1 LKGSDGC
8 QTRRTDG
15 LTCGADRCGE
25 GVLLAGLPEPGLC
38 TGCRSLRLFRV
49 PRGSR
54 YLVAWS
60 SIDSTVAEQ
69 GAVSFSPYLGPR
81 LLLRILL
88 AVAGIGRGRAQ
99 ANRAEVRADLLERF
113 SLPIGLGAVG
123 LALVGTLFGLR
134 PGTGRC
140 GNRLFACLPSFV
152 TASSLSRCSLWTLWL
167 LFFSLRSIAPVFT
180 TTGNAPGK

>member
-1 LKGSDGC
+1 MPRKLDACIKYNWIRGQRLAYGCAVCSVSLLKGSDGC

-81 LLLRILL
+81 LLLPDSPCGRRHWARPRASDQPGRSTRGSARKVL
-88 AVAGIGRGRAQ
+88 APNRARGRRPGPRRNA
-99 ANRAEVRADLLERF
+99 VRAPAGDR
-113 SLPIGLGAVG
+113 
-123 LALVGTLFGLR
+123 ALRQPTL
-134 PGTGRC
+134 
-140 GNRLFACLPSFV
+140 CLPPQF
-152 TASSLSRCSLWTLWL
+152 RH
-167 LFFSLRSIAPVFT
+167 R
-180 TTGNAPGK
+180 K

>member
-1 LKGSDGC
+1 MGSP
-8 QTRRTDG
+8 
-15 LTCGADRCGE
+15 AAPIA
-25 GVLLAGLPEPGLC
+25 AGKACCSPDYLNRAFAPAAVAYACSG
-38 TGCRSLRLFRV
+38 FRAA
-49 PRGSR
+49 RATSWHGR
-54 YLVAWS
+54 Q
-60 SIDSTVAEQ
+60 IDSTVAEQ
-69 GAVSFSPYLGPR
+69 CAVSFSPYLGPR

-113 SLPIGLGAVG
+113 SLPIGLGPVG
-123 LALVGTLFGLR
+123 LALVGTLFRLR